1 MAKHAIV
8 AGSTGLVGRE
18 LVNLL
23 LAHSAYDRV
32 VTLVR
37 TASEIR
43 HPKLEQ
49 RVISFDRLAD
59 EAAAGFEGAD
69 VFCALGTTIKKAKT
83 QEQFRKVDY
92 GYPMELGRL
101 ASVSGAAQ
109 FLIVTAIGADK
120 QSAFFYSRVKGEAEE
135 GLRTLGLPSL
145 HIFRPSL
152 LLGEREEV
160 RFGERMAA
168 LLSRAAGFAMRGPLR
183 PYKPIAARTV
193 AKGMLEAAL
202 RGIPGTHVYPSDRIE
217 ALASGYK

>member
-1 MAKHAIV
+1 MAKQAIV

-18 LVNLL
+18 LVSLL
-23 LAHSAYDRV
+23 LDHPAYDRV
-32 VTLVR
+32 ITLVR
-37 TASEIR
+37 TSSGIR

-59 EAAAGFEGAD
+59 ESAVGFEGAD

-83 QEQFRKVDY
+83 REQFRKVDY

-101 ASVSGAAQ
+101 ASASGAAQ

-120 QSAFFYSRVKGEAEE
+120 QSVFFYSRVKGETED
-135 GLRTLGLPSL
+135 GLRALGLPSL

-168 LLSRAAGFAMRGPLR
+168 LLSRVAGFAMRGPL
-183 PYKPIAARTV
+183 
-193 AKGMLEAAL
+193 
-202 RGIPGTHVYPSDRIE
+202 
-217 ALASGYK
+217 